1 MCFFVGFKMKELI
14 TFEFVLNTLIT
25 ISLLIAAFVFGVEIK
40 IISIVC
46 ASFYG
51 MIYLLLGIPH
61 LINFIKSNNHK
72 FEEITSDLQQNK
84 TIF

>member
-1 MCFFVGFKMKELI
+1 MCFLVGFKMKELI

-25 ISLLIAAFVFGVEIK
+25 ISLLVATFVFGAQIK